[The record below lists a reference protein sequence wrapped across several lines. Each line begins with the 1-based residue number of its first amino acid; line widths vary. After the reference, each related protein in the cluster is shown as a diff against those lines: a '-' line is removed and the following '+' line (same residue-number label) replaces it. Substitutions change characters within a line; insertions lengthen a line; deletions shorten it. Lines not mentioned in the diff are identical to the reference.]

1 MLEEL
6 STQQERESD
15 DDRALDDTKNDAK
28 ERELKK
34 RDRPRSAELQPVTRQ
49 RRQRTRLRQ
58 QQRDDKRAALSGTY

>member
-15 DDRALDDTKNDAK
+15 DDPALDETTHDAK
-28 ERELKK
+28 EHEHKK
-34 RDRPRSAELQPVTRQ
+34 RDRPRSAELRPLTRQ
-49 RRQRTRLRQ
+49 RRQRTRVRQ